1 MNDHSLQ
8 NKNMYS
14 FILSMISLVKLKNK
28 TLDLYGFPQLLLPL
42 QPSGFSKLSLHQPND
57 MARKCRWK
65 NEHHQNAWLYFVQ
78 RTGIL
83 GASLE
88 HPFTTCGPLQ
98 AGPQDGVANIH
109 YLGHPEP
116 FAQGHKNRRSV
127 ERVGE
132 GCGDQ
137 GCDRQRRHHCMHHI
151 KEFSEAAAHRQSS
164 LTHTPPGLSLLHLT
178 PSAGSP

>member
-1 MNDHSLQ
+1 ML
-8 NKNMYS
+8 S
-14 FILSMISLVKLKNK
+14 FILSMVSQVKLKNK
-28 TLDLYGFPQLLLPL
+28 TCPLIYMVFHSRCCHQASLALHQSRMLWQENADLSMNILRMHGYILFRGQVSLLLGVDFLVYPL
-42 QPSGFSKLSLHQPND
+42 
-57 MARKCRWK
+57 
-65 NEHHQNAWLYFVQ
+65 
-78 RTGIL
+78 
-83 GASLE
+83 
-88 HPFTTCGPLQ
+88 TTCGPLQ
-98 AGPQDGVANIH
+98 AGPQDGIANIH

-116 FAQGHKNRRSV
+116 FAQGHENRRPV